1 MKGLALLGSTGSIG
15 VNTLEVV
22 ESAPDRWKV
31 EALACGKNVELC
43 SKQALKHK
51 PKLIATADEQ
61 TAQEIKKFFARA
73 LNDYKPEIMSGV
85 EGLKAAATCDTADVI
100 LVGISGANGLLPAWE
115 AVNAGKKV
123 ALANKEA
130 LVLAG
135 DLILDEARRRGC
147 KVVPVDS
154 EHSAV
159 FQLLNGVS
167 EKEVKKIWLGASGGP
182 FRKMSKAQL
191 EEATPEQALSH
202 PVWKMGKRIT
212 VDSATM
218 MNKGLEIIEACR
230 LFRVSEDKVGV
241 FVHPEGV
248 VHAMV
253 ELNDGV
259 MLAHLA
265 RPDMKGPIA
274 YALYYPERVPAVL
287 ESPDIFESAWSFEP
301 ADADKFPCL
310 RLAREALRAG
320 GTMPA
325 VLNAADEIAV
335 QAFLDKKIS
344 FTDIPRLVEETMQA
358 HEVRKVGSPEDAL
371 EADAWARRFAS
382 KLIEAKGIR
391 Q

>member
-1 MKGLALLGSTGSIG
+1 MKGLAILGSTGSIG
-15 VNTLEVV
+15 VSTLEVV
-22 ESAPDRWKV
+22 ESAPNYWKV

-51 PKLIATADEQ
+51 PKLIATADESS
-61 TAQEIKKFFARA
+61 AEEIKKI
-73 LNDYKPEIMSGV
+73 LVYTVSNYKPTIMSGV
-85 EGLKAAATCDTADVI
+85 EGLKAVATCDGADVA
-100 LVGISGANGLLPAWE
+100 LVGISGAKGLIPAWE
-115 AVNAGKKV
+115 AVKAGKKL

-135 DLILDEARRRGC
+135 DLLLDEAWKQGC
-147 KVVPVDS
+147 EVVPVDS

-159 FQLLNGVS
+159 FQLLKGVS
-167 EKEVKKIWLGASGGP
+167 PKEVKKIWLGASGGP
-182 FRKMSKAQL
+182 FRKMSKAEL
-191 EEATPEQALSH
+191 ELATPEKALSH

-218 MNKGLEIIEACR
+218 MNKGLEVIEACR
-230 LFRVSEDKVGV
+230 LFRVNEDNVGV
-241 FVHPEGV
+241 FVHPEGL

-259 MLAHLA
+259 ILAHVA
-265 RPDMKGPIA
+265 KPDMKGPIA
-274 YALYYPERVPAVL
+274 YALYHPERPVGLL
-287 ESPDIFESAWSFEP
+287 ESPRIFESVWSFEP
-301 ADADKFPCL
+301 ADVEKFPCL
-310 RLAREALRAG
+310 KLAREAVRAG

-344 FTDIPRLVEETMQA
+344 FTDIPRLVEATMEA
-358 HEVRKVGSPEDAL
+358 HKVRKVGSPEDAL
-371 EADAWARRFAS
+371 EMDEWARRFAS
-382 KLIEAKGIR
+382 ELIADGKFR

>member
-1 MKGLALLGSTGSIG
+1 MKGIALLGSTGSIG

-22 ESAPDRWKV
+22 ESAPSHWRV
-31 EALACGKNVELC
+31 EALACGRNIELC
-43 SKQALKHK
+43 SKQALRHK
-51 PKLIATADEQ
+51 PKLIATADEKS
-61 TAQEIKKFFARA
+61 AREIKEILCRA
-73 LNDYKPEIMSGV
+73 LTGYRPTIISGV
-85 EGLKAAATCDTADVI
+85 EGLKTVATCNGADVV
-100 LVGISGANGLLPAWE
+100 LVGISGANGLIPAWE
-115 AVNAGKKV
+115 AIKAGKKV

-135 DLILDEARRRGC
+135 ELLLEEAQKRGC
-147 KVVPVDS
+147 EVVPVDS

-159 FQLLNGVS
+159 FQLLKGVS

-191 EEATPEQALSH
+191 ESATPEQALSH

-230 LFRVSEDKVGV
+230 LFRVSEERVGV
-241 FVHPEGV
+241 FVHPEGL

-259 MLAHLA
+259 MLAHVA
-265 RPDMKGPIA
+265 KPDMKGPIA
-274 YALYYPERVPAVL
+274 YALYYPERPTSVL
-287 ESPDIFESAWSFEP
+287 ESPDIFESSWSFEP
-301 ADADKFPCL
+301 ADSDKFPCL
-310 RLAREALRAG
+310 KLAREAVRAG
-320 GTMPA
+320 GTMPT

-344 FTDIPRLVEETMQA
+344 FTEIPRLVEETMHA
-358 HEVRKVGSPEDAL
+358 HEVKKVLALEDAL
-371 EADAWARRFAS
+371 EVDAWARRFATE
-382 KLIEAKGIR
+382 LVAKR
-391 Q
+391 E